1 MRITLGTRGSQLALA
16 QTELVKLELERLSDP
31 PEVSVRII
39 KTTGD
44 QRLDLSLSQPGPMIE
59 KGFFTKEL
67 EEALVREE
75 IDAAIH
81 SLKDLPTS
89 LPQGLELVAT
99 LARHDPCDVLISKTA
114 RSLTEIPQNAIVAT
128 GSPRRSRQLVFR
140 RPDLQVADIRGN
152 VLTRLS
158 KLLREDSW
166 NAIVL
171 AKAGLQRVGFDLADG
186 KITFDSSELL
196 VSDLVEM
203 LPAVGQGAIAV
214 ETAAHRAEL
223 KALFGQVNDAN
234 TWFCTQAERELLR
247 LLGGGCQAPI
257 GVQTRIQ
264 GGTLYFEAIVFDNQ
278 SKPQSGAVSGAFNTP
293 QAAATALITKLYGS
307 RR

>member
-16 QTELVKLELERLSDP
+16 QTDLVKEALEQLPDP
-31 PEVSVRII
+31 PEVAVRII

-67 EEALVREE
+67 EEALLREE

-81 SLKDLPTS
+81 SLKDLPTI
-89 LPQGLELVAT
+89 LPEGLELVAT
-99 LARHDPCDVLISKTA
+99 LTRHDPCDVLISKTA
-114 RSLTEIPQNAIVAT
+114 RSLSEIPQNAIVAT

-140 RPDLQVADIRGN
+140 RPDLKVADIRGN

-158 KLLREDSW
+158 KLLREESW

-186 KITFDSSELL
+186 KITLDSAELL
-196 VSDLVEM
+196 VSDLVEI

-214 ETAAHRAEL
+214 ETASHRAEL
-223 KALFGQVNDAN
+223 KALFGQINDAN

-247 LLGGGCQAPI
+247 LLGGGCQAPV

-264 GGTLYFEAIVFDNQ
+264 GGTLYFEAIVFDSQ
-278 SKPQSGAVSGAFNTP
+278 SKPQSGAVSGAFHTP
-293 QAAATALITKLYGS
+293 QVAATALISKLYGS

>member
-16 QTELVKLELERLSDP
+16 QTELVKQALERLPDP

-89 LPQGLELVAT
+89 LPEGLKLVAT

-114 RSLTEIPQNAIVAT
+114 RSLIEIPQNAIVAT

-140 RPDLQVADIRGN
+140 RPDLRIADIRGN

-171 AKAGLQRVGFDLADG
+171 AKAGLQRVGFDLVDG
-186 KITFDSSELL
+186 KIALDSCELL
-196 VSDLVEM
+196 VSDLVEI

-223 KALFGQVNDAN
+223 KALFGQINDTN

-247 LLGGGCQAPI
+247 LLGGGCQAPV

-278 SKPQSGAVSGAFNTP
+278 SKPQSGAVSGVFHTP
-293 QAAATALITKLYGS
+293 QTAATALITKLYES

>member
-16 QTELVKLELERLSDP
+16 QTELVRQSLERLPDP
-31 PEVSVRII
+31 PEVAVRVI

-44 QRLDLSLSQPGPMIE
+44 QRLDLSLSQPGPMID

-67 EEALVREE
+67 EEALLREE

-89 LPQGLELVAT
+89 LPAGLELIAT
-99 LARHDPCDVLISKTA
+99 LARPDPCDILISKTA
-114 RSLTEIPQNAIVAT
+114 RSLAETPLNAIVAT
-128 GSPRRSRQLVFR
+128 GSPRRSRQLIFR
-140 RPDLQVADIRGN
+140 RPDLSVADIRGN
-152 VLTRLS
+152 VLTRVS
-158 KLLREDSW
+158 RLLREDSW

-171 AKAGLQRVGFDLADG
+171 AKAGLQRVGFDLGDG
-186 KITFDSSELL
+186 KMTLDSAELF
-196 VSDLVEM
+196 VSDLVEI
-203 LPAVGQGAIAV
+203 LPAVGQGAIAI
-214 ETAAHRAEL
+214 ETASRRAEL
-223 KALFGQVNDAN
+223 KTLFCKINDAT

-247 LLGGGCQAPI
+247 LLGGGCQTPI

-264 GGTLYFEAIVFDNQ
+264 GNTLYFEAIVFDNG
-278 SKPQSGAVSGAFNTP
+278 SKPQSGAVSGTFHTP
-293 QAAATALITKLYGS
+293 QAAATALISKLYGS

>member
-16 QTELVKLELERLSDP
+16 QTDLVKEALEQLQDP
-31 PEVSVRII
+31 PEVAVRII

-67 EEALVREE
+67 EEALLREE

-81 SLKDLPTS
+81 SLKDLPTI
-89 LPQGLELVAT
+89 LPEGLELVAT
-99 LARHDPCDVLISKTA
+99 LTRHDPCDVLISKTA
-114 RSLTEIPQNAIVAT
+114 RSLAEIPQNAIVAT

-140 RPDLQVADIRGN
+140 RPDLKVADVRGN

-158 KLLREDSW
+158 KLLREESW

-186 KITFDSSELL
+186 KITIDSAELL
-196 VSDLVEM
+196 VSDLVEI

-223 KALFGQVNDAN
+223 KALFGQINDAN

-247 LLGGGCQAPI
+247 LLGGGCQAPV

-264 GGTLYFEAIVFDNQ
+264 GATLYFEAIVFDNQ
-278 SKPQSGAVSGAFNTP
+278 SKPQSGAVSGAFHTP
-293 QAAATALITKLYGS
+293 QVAATALISKLYGS

>member
-16 QTELVKLELERLSDP
+16 QTDLVKEALEQLPDP
-31 PEVSVRII
+31 PEVAVRII

-67 EEALVREE
+67 EEALLREE

-81 SLKDLPTS
+81 SLKDLPTI
-89 LPQGLELVAT
+89 LPEGLELVAT
-99 LARHDPCDVLISKTA
+99 LTRHDPCDVLISKTA
-114 RSLTEIPQNAIVAT
+114 RSLAEIPQNAIVAT

-140 RPDLQVADIRGN
+140 RPDLIVADIRGN

-158 KLLREDSW
+158 KLLREESW

-171 AKAGLQRVGFDLADG
+171 AKAGLQRVGFDLAHG
-186 KITFDSSELL
+186 KITLDSVELL
-196 VSDLVEM
+196 VSDLVEI

-223 KALFGQVNDAN
+223 KALFGQINDAN

-247 LLGGGCQAPI
+247 LLGGGCQAPV

-278 SKPQSGAVSGAFNTP
+278 SKPQSGAVSGAFHTP
-293 QAAATALITKLYGS
+293 QVAATALISKLYGS